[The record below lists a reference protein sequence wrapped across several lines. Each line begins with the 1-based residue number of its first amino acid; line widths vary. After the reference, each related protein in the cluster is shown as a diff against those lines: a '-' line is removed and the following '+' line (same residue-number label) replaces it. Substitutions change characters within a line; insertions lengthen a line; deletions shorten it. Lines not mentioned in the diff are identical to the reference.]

1 MKQILIAAHG
11 KMASGIRYTLE
22 LVVGKMEEI
31 TTIDAYVNPED
42 DVEKMLQE
50 YFSVHKG
57 ERIFA
62 FTDLRGGSV
71 NQKLMQ
77 YADRPGVTLIT
88 GMNLPVLL
96 QVALAGEDVSDEEI
110 GGFIR
115 AAREELQLISLKAAG
130 RKAAAGQTP
139 GAGQVSA
146 GEQAPA
152 ADQTSA
158 ARQTPGAGQ
167 VSTAGQAPAA
177 GQNPVADQA
186 PPAAPNPAA
195 PNPAAVSLPAPAASL
210 TSSRA
215 QITALR
221 VDDRLIH
228 GQVAMTWTKQL
239 RVDGIVVANDDAAGD
254 PTQKMALQM
263 AVPAGIRVLVKPVQE
278 AIRALNYPKA
288 SQMRILVLTRTVRDA
303 LAVRRGV
310 DGIGFVN
317 VGNVGR
323 FDGIDISRKKVLT
336 PTIMLTEDEIKS
348 LEELLKLEPEAC
360 MQQVPGDEQKLVRD
374 VIGKLR

>member
-1 MKQILIAAHG
+1 MYITYWKIKEEKGYRMRQILIATHG

-22 LVVGKMEEI
+22 LVVGKMDVI

-42 DVEKMLQE
+42 DVEKMLEE
-50 YFSVHKG
+50 YFSVHEE
-57 ERIFA
+57 ERIIA

-77 YADRPGVTLIT
+77 YAARPGVTLIT

-96 QVALAGEDVSDEEI
+96 QVALAGEGVTDEDI
-110 GGFIR
+110 DGYVR
-115 AAREELQLISLKAAG
+115 AAREELQVISVKPVEEVVPAG
-130 RKAAAGQTP
+130 ENAAAGQSEST
-139 GAGQVSA
+139 GADSSA
-146 GEQAPA
+146 G
-152 ADQTSA
+152 
-158 ARQTPGAGQ
+158 
-167 VSTAGQAPAA
+167 
-177 GQNPVADQA
+177 
-186 PPAAPNPAA
+186 
-195 PNPAAVSLPAPAASL
+195 PAPSA
-210 TSSRA
+210 A

-263 AVPAGIRVLVKPVQE
+263 AVPAGIRVLVKPVRE

-303 LAVRRGV
+303 LEVRRNVGE
-310 DGIGFVN
+310 IGFVN

-323 FDGIDISRKKVLT
+323 FDGIDISQKKVLT
-336 PTIMLTEDEIKS
+336 PTIMLTQDEIES
-348 LEELLKLEPEAC
+348 LEELLKLSPDAC
-360 MQQVPGDEQKLVRD
+360 MQQVPGDEQNLVRD
-374 VIGKLR
+374 VIGKLK

>member
-1 MKQILIAAHG
+1 MYITYWKIKEEKGYMMRQILIATHG

-22 LVVGKMEEI
+22 LVVGKMDEI

-42 DVEKMLQE
+42 DVEKMLEE
-50 YFSVHKG
+50 YFSVHEG
-57 ERIFA
+57 ARIIA

-71 NQKLMQ
+71 NQKLMK
-77 YADRPGVTLIT
+77 YAARPGVTLIT

-96 QVALAGEDVSDEEI
+96 QVALAGEGATDEDI
-110 GGFIR
+110 DGFVQ
-115 AAREELQLISLKAAG
+115 AAREELQVISVKPVEKADVAG
-130 RKAAAGQTP
+130 ENSAAGQGP
-139 GAGQVSA
+139 SAGQLPSA
-146 GEQAPA
+146 GPKM
-152 ADQTSA
+152 S
-158 ARQTPGAGQ
+158 AGQ
-167 VSTAGQAPAA
+167 
-177 GQNPVADQA
+177 
-186 PPAAPNPAA
+186 
-195 PNPAAVSLPAPAASL
+195 LP
-210 TSSRA
+210 SSA

-303 LAVRRGV
+303 LEVRRNVGE
-310 DGIGFVN
+310 IGFVN

-336 PTIMLTEDEIKS
+336 PTIMLTQEEIES
-348 LEELLKLEPEAC
+348 LEELLELSPDAC

-374 VIGKLR
+374 VIGKLK

>member
-1 MKQILIAAHG
+1 MYITYWKIKEEKGYMMRQILIATHG

-22 LVVGKMEEI
+22 LVVGKMDEI

-42 DVEKMLQE
+42 DVEKMLEE
-50 YFSVHKG
+50 YFSVHEE
-57 ERIFA
+57 ERIIA

-77 YADRPGVTLIT
+77 YAARPGVTLIT

-96 QVALAGEDVSDEEI
+96 QVALAGEDVTDEDI
-110 GGFIR
+110 DGYVR
-115 AAREELQLISLKAAG
+115 AAREELQVISVKPVEEVVPAG
-130 RKAAAGQTP
+130 ENAAAGQSQST
-139 GAGQVSA
+139 GADSSA
-146 GEQAPA
+146 G
-152 ADQTSA
+152 
-158 ARQTPGAGQ
+158 
-167 VSTAGQAPAA
+167 
-177 GQNPVADQA
+177 
-186 PPAAPNPAA
+186 
-195 PNPAAVSLPAPAASL
+195 PAPSA
-210 TSSRA
+210 A

-263 AVPAGIRVLVKPVQE
+263 AVPAGIRVLVKPVRE

-303 LAVRRGV
+303 LEVRRNVGE
-310 DGIGFVN
+310 IGFVN

-323 FDGIDISRKKVLT
+323 FDGIDISQKKVLT
-336 PTIMLTEDEIKS
+336 PTIMLTQDEIES
-348 LEELLKLEPEAC
+348 LEELLKLSPDAC
-360 MQQVPGDEQKLVRD
+360 MQQVPGDEQNLVRD
-374 VIGKLR
+374 VIGKLK

>member
-1 MKQILIAAHG
+1 MYITYWKIKEEKGYMMRQILIATHG

-22 LVVGKMEEI
+22 LVVGKMDVI

-42 DVEKMLQE
+42 DVEKMLEE
-50 YFSVHKG
+50 YFSVHEE
-57 ERIFA
+57 ERIIA

-77 YADRPGVTLIT
+77 YAARPGVTLIT

-96 QVALAGEDVSDEEI
+96 QVALAGEDVTDEDI
-110 GGFIR
+110 DGYVR
-115 AAREELQLISLKAAG
+115 AAREELQVISVKPVEEVVPAG
-130 RKAAAGQTP
+130 ENAAAGQSQST
-139 GAGQVSA
+139 GADLSA
-146 GEQAPA
+146 G
-152 ADQTSA
+152 
-158 ARQTPGAGQ
+158 
-167 VSTAGQAPAA
+167 
-177 GQNPVADQA
+177 
-186 PPAAPNPAA
+186 
-195 PNPAAVSLPAPAASL
+195 PAPSA
-210 TSSRA
+210 A

-263 AVPAGIRVLVKPVQE
+263 AVPAGIRVLVKPVRE

-303 LAVRRGV
+303 LEVRRNVGE
-310 DGIGFVN
+310 IGFVN

-323 FDGIDISRKKVLT
+323 FDGIDISQKKVLT
-336 PTIMLTEDEIKS
+336 PTIMLTQDEIES
-348 LEELLKLEPEAC
+348 LEELLKLSPDAC
-360 MQQVPGDEQKLVRD
+360 MQQVPGDEQNLVRD
-374 VIGKLR
+374 VIGKLK

>member
-1 MKQILIAAHG
+1 MYITYWKIKEEKGYMMRQILIATHG

-22 LVVGKMEEI
+22 LVVGKMDEI

-42 DVEKMLQE
+42 DVEKMLEE
-50 YFSVHKG
+50 YFSVHEG
-57 ERIFA
+57 ARIIA

-71 NQKLMQ
+71 NQKLMK
-77 YADRPGVTLIT
+77 YAARPGVTLIT

-96 QVALAGEDVSDEEI
+96 QVALAGEGATDEDI
-110 GGFIR
+110 DGFVQ
-115 AAREELQLISLKAAG
+115 AAREELQVISVKPVEKADVAG
-130 RKAAAGQTP
+130 ENSAAGQGLSVGP
-139 GAGQVSA
+139 NPSAGQ
-146 GEQAPA
+146 
-152 ADQTSA
+152 
-158 ARQTPGAGQ
+158 
-167 VSTAGQAPAA
+167 
-177 GQNPVADQA
+177 
-186 PPAAPNPAA
+186 
-195 PNPAAVSLPAPAASL
+195 LP
-210 TSSRA
+210 SSA

-303 LAVRRGV
+303 LEVRRNVGE
-310 DGIGFVN
+310 IGFVN

-336 PTIMLTEDEIKS
+336 PTIMLTQEEIES
-348 LEELLKLEPEAC
+348 LEELLELSPDAC

-374 VIGKLR
+374 VIGKLK

>member
-1 MKQILIAAHG
+1 MYITYWKIKEEKGYMMRQILIATHG

-22 LVVGKMEEI
+22 LVVGKMDEI

-42 DVEKMLQE
+42 DVEKMLEE
-50 YFSVHKG
+50 YFSVHEG
-57 ERIFA
+57 ARIIA

-71 NQKLMQ
+71 NQKLMK
-77 YADRPGVTLIT
+77 YAARPGVTLIT

-96 QVALAGEDVSDEEI
+96 QVALAGEGATDEDI
-110 GGFIR
+110 DGFVQ
-115 AAREELQLISLKAAG
+115 AAREELQVISVKPVEKADVAG
-130 RKAAAGQTP
+130 ENSAAGQGLSAGPDPTGGQLP
-139 GAGQVSA
+139 SAGPDPSAGQLPSA
-146 GEQAPA
+146 GPK
-152 ADQTSA
+152 TSA
-158 ARQTPGAGQ
+158 GQ
-167 VSTAGQAPAA
+167 
-177 GQNPVADQA
+177 
-186 PPAAPNPAA
+186 
-195 PNPAAVSLPAPAASL
+195 LP
-210 TSSRA
+210 SSA

-303 LAVRRGV
+303 LEVRRNVGE
-310 DGIGFVN
+310 IGFVN

-336 PTIMLTEDEIKS
+336 PTIMLTQEEIES
-348 LEELLKLEPEAC
+348 LEELLELSPDAC

-374 VIGKLR
+374 VIGKLK

>member
-1 MKQILIAAHG
+1 MSQILISTHG

-22 LVVGKMEEI
+22 LVVGKMDVI

-42 DVEKMLQE
+42 DVEKMLEE
-50 YFSVHKG
+50 YFSVHEE
-57 ERIFA
+57 ERIIA

-77 YADRPGVTLIT
+77 YAARPGVTLIT

-96 QVALAGEDVSDEEI
+96 QVALAGEDVTDEDI
-110 GGFIR
+110 DGYVR
-115 AAREELQLISLKAAG
+115 AAREELQVISVTPGDEVVPAVENS
-130 RKAAAGQTP
+130 AAGQSEST
-139 GAGQVSA
+139 GAVLSA
-146 GEQAPA
+146 G
-152 ADQTSA
+152 
-158 ARQTPGAGQ
+158 
-167 VSTAGQAPAA
+167 
-177 GQNPVADQA
+177 
-186 PPAAPNPAA
+186 
-195 PNPAAVSLPAPAASL
+195 PAPSA
-210 TSSRA
+210 A

-263 AVPAGIRVLVKPVQE
+263 AVPAGIRVLVKPVRE

-303 LAVRRGV
+303 LEVRRNVGE
-310 DGIGFVN
+310 IGFVN

-323 FDGIDISRKKVLT
+323 FDGIDISQKKVLT
-336 PTIMLTEDEIKS
+336 PTIMLTQDEIES
-348 LEELLKLEPEAC
+348 LEELLKLSPDAC
-360 MQQVPGDEQKLVRD
+360 MQQVPGDEQNLGRE
-374 VIGKLR
+374 VIGKLK

>member
-1 MKQILIAAHG
+1 MYITYWKIKEEKGYRMRQILIATHG

-22 LVVGKMEEI
+22 LVVGKMDEI

-42 DVEKMLQE
+42 DVEKMLEE
-50 YFSVHKG
+50 YFSVHEE
-57 ERIFA
+57 ERIIA

-77 YADRPGVTLIT
+77 YAARPGVTLIT

-96 QVALAGEDVSDEEI
+96 QVALAGEDVTDEDI
-110 GGFIR
+110 DGYVR
-115 AAREELQLISLKAAG
+115 AAREELQVISVKPVEEVVPVG
-130 RKAAAGQTP
+130 ESAAAGQSEST
-139 GAGQVSA
+139 GADLSA
-146 GEQAPA
+146 G
-152 ADQTSA
+152 
-158 ARQTPGAGQ
+158 
-167 VSTAGQAPAA
+167 
-177 GQNPVADQA
+177 
-186 PPAAPNPAA
+186 
-195 PNPAAVSLPAPAASL
+195 PAPSA
-210 TSSRA
+210 A

-221 VDDRLIH
+221 EDDRLIH

-263 AVPAGIRVLVKPVQE
+263 AVPAGIRVLVKPVRE

-303 LAVRRGV
+303 LEVRRNVGE
-310 DGIGFVN
+310 IGFVN

-323 FDGIDISRKKVLT
+323 FDGIDISQKKVLT
-336 PTIMLTEDEIKS
+336 PTIMLTQDEIES
-348 LEELLKLEPEAC
+348 LEELLKLSPDAC
-360 MQQVPGDEQKLVRD
+360 MQQVPGDEQNLVRD
-374 VIGKLR
+374 VIGKLK

>member
-1 MKQILIAAHG
+1 MYITYWKIKEEKGYMMRQILIATHG

-22 LVVGKMEEI
+22 LVVGKMDEI

-42 DVEKMLQE
+42 DVEKMLEE
-50 YFSVHKG
+50 YFSVHEG
-57 ERIFA
+57 ARIIA

-71 NQKLMQ
+71 NQKLMK
-77 YADRPGVTLIT
+77 YAARPGVTLIT
-88 GMNLPVLL
+88 GINLPVLL
-96 QVALAGEDVSDEEI
+96 QVALAGEGATDEDI
-110 GGFIR
+110 DGFVQ
-115 AAREELQLISLKAAG
+115 AAREELQVISVKPVEKADVAG
-130 RKAAAGQTP
+130 ENSAAGQGP
-139 GAGQVSA
+139 SAGQLPSA
-146 GEQAPA
+146 GPKM
-152 ADQTSA
+152 S
-158 ARQTPGAGQ
+158 AGQ
-167 VSTAGQAPAA
+167 
-177 GQNPVADQA
+177 
-186 PPAAPNPAA
+186 
-195 PNPAAVSLPAPAASL
+195 LP
-210 TSSRA
+210 SSA

-303 LAVRRGV
+303 LEVRRNVGE
-310 DGIGFVN
+310 IGFVN

-336 PTIMLTEDEIKS
+336 PTIMLTQEEIES
-348 LEELLKLEPEAC
+348 LEELLELSPDAC

-374 VIGKLR
+374 VIGKLK